1 MNGVHMCVSMC
12 ACMYVCVQA
21 HVLYDVHTQH
31 THVRKHVRT
40 CICVYI
46 HVFCVHAYVRSQELF
61 CVTQRS
67 GMSG

>member
-1 MNGVHMCVSMC
+1 MNGVHMCVSVC

-21 HVLYDVHTQH
+21 HVLYDV
-31 THVRKHVRT
+31 RKHVCM